1 MFNIVMGEWG
11 TAATTELDLEMSDY
25 YSYTGI
31 HKRNKQKKETI
42 KLVHTQDLKVRA
54 SHGARTYKSPQLS
67 HLPKVRSI
75 LSQRERRIL
84 PTSGNG

>member
-31 HKRNKQKKETI
+31 NKRNKEKTETI
-42 KLVHTQDLKVRA
+42 KLIHTPDVQVRA
-54 SHGARTYKSPQLS
+54 FHGQ
-67 HLPKVRSI
+67 I
-75 LSQRERRIL
+75 D
-84 PTSGNG
+84 

>member
-31 HKRNKQKKETI
+31 NKRNEKKKETFKVI
-42 KLVHTQDLKVRA
+42 HTHDVTVWA
-54 SHGARTYKSPQLS
+54 FHGQ
-67 HLPKVRSI
+67 I
-75 LSQRERRIL
+75 D
-84 PTSGNG
+84 

>member
-31 HKRNKQKKETI
+31 NKRNKKKKETI
-42 KLVHTQDLKVRA
+42 KLIHTHDLKVRA
-54 SHGARTYKSPQLS
+54 SHGQ
-67 HLPKVRSI
+67 I
-75 LSQRERRIL
+75 D
-84 PTSGNG
+84 